1 MGDDA
6 DAKWH
11 RALLKKLRSAV
22 AVKTRVDA
30 GDAASLQKSQAGKG
44 TKRAIDD
51 ALRALKQ
58 AGLGRDSPLVRAAF
72 EAGAR
77 EGTTAMEKAAKRG
90 PDGGADGLTPSK
102 KRLKREARAEAYAEG
117 GGGGEADAS
126 GKKASFRS
134 SGLALGASSS
144 KTTTPRNPHVSGH
157 VFAACKRAVYA
168 LHALAKE
175 PEREGAAYVFS
186 LQKRFLS
193 ATASLSSPASLV
205 AAAADARDSRESR
218 CGRSRRPAGGR
229 STRSARRSPYRREGE
244 SGDGAS
250 RPRRLGAVR
259 RRRAPLGRARRGDG
273 GVVRRKPRDGD
284 ARVPGPSRR
293 GARRGKGAAQT
304 RRAGGLGQPAGCR
317 QRAVGVRAPARR
329 RRRGGGEATGRRAG
343 GRRERRKNS
352 FDERREPPGD
362 ERRAVGA
369 RHAPRGR
376 SVSGRRRNG
385 GRGARLRRRRGG
397 ARARGLHAAVRR
409 GRGLGV
415 RETASRSA
423 GRRGFGARS
432 RNARLRGVVVGGGGA
447 RLGVG
452 RVAVVPAEKPGEH
465 ALGVRG
471 GARRPR
477 ARGAAR
483 GGVLR
488 HRHRRG
494 RAPPPSARGVP
505 SDKKRRSLRN
515 RVARV
520 ARSTTRA
527 STRTSTFVTFRSF
540 LRTRSPRRTT
550 SPRRSRRR
558 RSFGCERWTRNKS
571 APPCRAR

>member
-134 SGLALGASSS
+134 GGLALGASSS

-205 AAAADARDSRESR
+205 AAADARLAGIAVVARE
-218 CGRSRRPAGGR
+218 GQPAGDRRERASIALPPRRRKRRRRVSAAPSR
-229 STRSARRSPYRREGE
+229 SGSPPSRPRTRAARRRRRGPPQASARR
-244 SGDGAS
+244 
-250 RPRRLGAVR
+250 RPRAWTE
-259 RRRAPLGRARRGDG
+259 
-273 GVVRRKPRDGD
+273 
-284 ARVPGPSRR
+284 RR

-317 QRAVGVRAPARR
+317 QRAVGVRACASLVDAEAAKRLVAALA
-329 RRRGGGEATGRRAG
+329 GGG
-343 GRRERRKNS
+343 N
-352 FDERREPPGD
+352 DERI
-362 ERRAVGA
+362 
-369 RHAPRGR
+369 
-376 SVSGRRRNG
+376 
-385 GRGARLRRRRGG
+385 LRRRRNPREMSG
-397 ARARGLHAAVRR
+397 ALWALATLHGDGSCPDAAAIAAALASAAGAAARDAGTSRR
-409 GRGLGV
+409 GASGTRLGRAGNCFSER
-415 RETASRSA
+415 RET
-423 GRRGFGARS
+423 
-432 RNARLRGVVVGGGGA
+432 RLRGA
-447 RLGVG
+447 FAKRTSP
-452 RVAVVPAEKPGEH
+452 RCRRWRRRRASWRRTRRVVPAEKPGEH
-465 ALGVRG
+465 ALR
-471 GARRPR
+471 ARRRASTARSRSRSRRRSSPPPPPR
-477 ARGAAR
+477 ARRRRAR
-483 GGVLR
+483 E
-488 HRHRRG
+488 
-494 RAPPPSARGVP
+494 AFPPN
-505 SDKKRRSLRN
+505 KKRRSLRN

-520 ARSTTRA
+520 ARA
-527 STRTSTFVTFRSF
+527 
-540 LRTRSPRRTT
+540 
-550 SPRRSRRR
+550 RRR
-558 RSFGCERWTRNKS
+558 ALRR
-571 APPCRAR
+571 APRLL